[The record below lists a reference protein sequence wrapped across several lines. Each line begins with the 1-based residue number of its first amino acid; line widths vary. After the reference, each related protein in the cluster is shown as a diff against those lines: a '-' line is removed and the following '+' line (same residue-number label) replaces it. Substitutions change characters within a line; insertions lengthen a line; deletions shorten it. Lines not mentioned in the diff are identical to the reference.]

1 MSELL
6 PRAVNVNRAE
16 GLLSAVWPDGEVT
29 TVALMQLRQIC
40 PCATCAEARG
50 ENPHPG
56 LLEAPSP
63 TKPRSRG
70 LPLLG
75 DVRKF
80 QISEMRHVG
89 RYALG
94 VTWADQHQS
103 IYTWASLFEMKAPPP
118 PAVSPD
124 DGDGLARTL
133 DGRRSA
139 SQ

>member
-1 MSELL
+1 MPELL

-16 GLLSAVWPDGEVT
+16 GILSAVWPDGGVT
-29 TVALMQLRQIC
+29 TVALMKLRQIC

-56 LLEAPSP
+56 LLEAPPSEAAP
-63 TKPRSRG
+63 PAKPRSRG

-80 QISEMRHVG
+80 QISELRHVG

-94 VTWADQHQS
+94 VTWADSHQS
-103 IYTWASLFEMKAPPP
+103 IYTWASLFEMRAP
-118 PAVSPD
+118 AS
-124 DGDGLARTL
+124 
-133 DGRRSA
+133 SA
-139 SQ
+139 S

>member
-1 MSELL
+1 MAELL
-6 PRAVNVNRAE
+6 PRAVNVNRTE
-16 GLLSAVWPDGEVT
+16 GSLSVVWPDGTTT
-29 TVALMQLRQIC
+29 TVPLMELRQVC

-63 TKPRSRG
+63 VKSRSRG

-80 QISEMRHVG
+80 QISGLHHVG

-94 VTWADQHQS
+94 VTWGDNHQS
-103 IYTWASLFEMKAPPP
+103 IYSWAFLAEMRRPDAP
-118 PAVSPD
+118 PAV
-124 DGDGLARTL
+124 
-133 DGRRSA
+133 
-139 SQ
+139 